1 MLLNK
6 TSMKKTVFRVI
17 TAKAII
23 KILAFYVCHK
33 IEKND
38 FDFLIAA
45 EKGFMTSLRLKNDI
59 EIWKQVKSFLLF
71 NPIAGKSMKNLTLYK
86 KTR

>member
-1 MLLNK
+1 
-6 TSMKKTVFRVI
+6 MKKTVFRVI
-17 TAKAII
+17 TANAII

-59 EIWKQVKSFLLF
+59 EI
-71 NPIAGKSMKNLTLYK
+71 
-86 KTR
+86 